1 MSWKDWIRRNPRL
14 HRAVKHLM
22 SAALAPWCRWRG
34 KPPSLIPRA
43 LRDAFTLGGRVEVWY
58 AYVDG
63 SRATPFHYDRERITQ
78 TCRRV
83 AAGELGH
90 YGQVD
95 AWLYAALARYPIAGQ
110 RVAIIGSADQG
121 HGPWYEAVCLH
132 YGARPVTVDY
142 NPVEFEDERLQF
154 MRAPLD
160 PAQVEPF
167 DAALSISS
175 FEHDGLGRYGEP
187 LDPDGDLKAMQ
198 LMKRLIKPGGR
209 LYLTVPV
216 GRDKVIF
223 NVHRIY
229 GELRLPMLLQG
240 WKVEDRFGWE
250 EEALRRDT
258 GFGWEPV
265 RYVRGPRGWE
275 AHPLHPQCPEY
286 APVWVLRNEPA

>member
-1 MSWKDWIRRNPRL
+1 MSWKDGIRR
-14 HRAVKHLM
+14 HRQVHRSMKHLM
-22 SAALAPWCRWRG
+22 SVVLAPWCRLRG
-34 KPPSLIPRA
+34 KPPALIPRR
-43 LRDAFTLGGRVEVWY
+43 LRAAFTLGGKIEVLY

-63 SRATPFHYDRERITQ
+63 SRAVPYRYSRERIAEV
-78 TCRRV
+78 CRRV
-83 AAGELGH
+83 AAGEMGH
-90 YGQVD
+90 YGGVD

-110 RVAIIGSADQG
+110 RVAIMGSADQG
-121 HGPWYEAVCLH
+121 YGPWYEGVCLH
-132 YGARPVTVDY
+132 YGAQPVTVDY

-154 MRAPLD
+154 MRAPVDL
-160 PAQVEPF
+160 ARVRPF

-209 LYLTVPV
+209 LFLTVPV
-216 GRDKVIF
+216 GRDKVVF
-223 NVHRIY
+223 NIHRIY
-229 GELRLPMLLQG
+229 GRLRLPLLLQG

-250 EEALRRDT
+250 EAALDRDT

-265 RYVRGPRGWE
+265 EYVRGKAGWE
-275 AHPLHPQCPEY
+275 ARLLHPGCPEY